1 MICATAQTVVPNFKT
16 ISIGNHK
23 SMKSIPSEFMR
34 LRRYWA
40 VVFSLAVI
48 FLLLFGVAE
57 ALAMPLL
64 TDPSAW
70 LASGGP
76 LPALL
81 SIALLVLDIWLP
93 VPASIIMTANG
104 VLFGVLPGAL
114 LSLTGSV
121 SAALLG
127 FGIGRFGSSMLKRLV
142 TETEY
147 EAARALLERWG
158 IVLILVTRP
167 VPILAE
173 TFAIMAGA
181 SSFSWG
187 RFALACVA
195 GIAPAAFLYALAGAT
210 ATDMQTGTLAFFIV
224 LLLTGMFWWF
234 GRRLSR
240 ES

>member
-1 MICATAQTVVPNFKT
+1 MTNTSSKPQTKFP
-16 ISIGNHK
+16 
-23 SMKSIPSEFMR
+23 R

-40 VVFSLAVI
+40 VVFSLAVV
-48 FLLLFGVAE
+48 FLLLFGIAE
-57 ALAMPLL
+57 TLELPLL

-70 LASGGP
+70 LASRGL

-104 VLFGVLPGAL
+104 ALFGVLPGAL

-121 SAALLG
+121 SASLIG
-127 FGIGRFGSSMLKRLV
+127 FGVGRFGSSMLRRLV

-173 TFAIMAGA
+173 TLAIMAGA
-181 SSFSWG
+181 SSFGWG

-195 GIAPAAFLYALAGAT
+195 GILPAAFLYALAGAT

-224 LLLTGMFWWF
+224 LLLTGVFWWF

-240 ES
+240 EP